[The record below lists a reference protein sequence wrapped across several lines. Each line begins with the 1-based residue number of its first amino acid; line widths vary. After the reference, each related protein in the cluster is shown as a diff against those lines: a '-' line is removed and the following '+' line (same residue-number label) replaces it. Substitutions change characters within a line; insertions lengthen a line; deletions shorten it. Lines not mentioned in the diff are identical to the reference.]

1 MNLLPFYG
9 LRKKEG
15 KMKQVPFYVTRNL
28 LDYCL
33 ANHDWL
39 LEFIEALVAI
49 ESPSDDPV
57 AVNRCGHE
65 LASRLEAMGGAIT
78 RVPSSAAGD
87 HLRVAFGSGPRQ
99 ILLLGHFDTVWPV
112 GQLATMPL
120 KRDGGRLYGPGVF
133 DMKAGIGLA
142 SLATRAVIEDG
153 LDGAHIVMLWTT
165 DEEVGSTTSR
175 ALIEAEASKSD
186 AVLVFEP
193 SLPGGAL
200 KTSRKGVGQFE
211 MIARGVSAHAGLDP
225 GKGISA
231 VRELARQIIAIDDLQ
246 DPAHGVTLTV
256 GVIRGGTRANVVPD
270 EARATIDARANT
282 RADAERIER
291 TMKSLQPQIAGAR
304 VEVTGGFDRPPLE
317 RSAAVIKLFEIAK
330 AVAADIGLALGEGSA
345 GGGSDGNFTA
355 AIGVPTLDG
364 IGAIGDG
371 AHALH
376 EHVEIDALVPR
387 AALIAGLLAR
397 LTRGGS

>member
-1 MNLLPFYG
+1 MSSY
-9 LRKKEG
+9 
-15 KMKQVPFYVTRNL
+15 

-39 LEFIEALVAI
+39 LELIEALVAI
-49 ESPSDDPV
+49 ESPSDDSA
-57 AVNRCGHE
+57 AVNRCGGE
-65 LASRLEAMGGAIT
+65 LAARLEAMDGVIT
-78 RVPSSAAGD
+78 RIPSSTAGD
-87 HLRVAFGSGPRQ
+87 HLRAGFGNGTRQ

-142 SLATRAVIEDG
+142 SLATRAVMELQG
-153 LDGAHIVMLWTT
+153 LDDCQVVMLWTT

-175 ALIEAEASKSD
+175 ALIEAEASKSE

-193 SLPGGAL
+193 SLPGGGL

-211 MIARGVSAHAGLDP
+211 MTVRGVSAHAGLDP
-225 GKGISA
+225 GKGVSA

-246 DPAHGVTLTV
+246 DPANGVTVTV
-256 GVIRGGTRANVVPD
+256 GVIQGGTRANVVPA

-291 TMKSLQPQIAGAR
+291 VMKALQPHESGAR
-304 VEVTGGFDRPPLE
+304 LEVTGGFDRPPLE
-317 RSAAVIKLFEIAK
+317 RTAAVVHLFEMAK
-330 AVAADIGLALGEGSA
+330 AAADAIGVALKEGSA

-364 IGAIGDG
+364 LGAIGDG

-376 EHVEIDALVPR
+376 EHVAIDALVPR
-387 AALIAGLLAR
+387 AAIIASLLAR
-397 LTRGGS
+397 LTRAGSSTFSRHAG

>member
-1 MNLLPFYG
+1 MS
-9 LRKKEG
+9 
-15 KMKQVPFYVTRNL
+15 TL

-49 ESPSDDPV
+49 ESPSDDAA

-65 LASRLEAMGGAIT
+65 LASRLEAIGGAIT
-78 RVPSSAAGD
+78 RIPSLRAGD
-87 HLRVAFGSGPRQ
+87 HLRAGFGSGARQ

-120 KRDGGRLYGPGVF
+120 KREGGRLHGPGVF

-142 SLATRAVIEDG
+142 SLATRALVERQA
-153 LDGAHIVMLWTT
+153 LDDCQVVMLWTT

-225 GKGISA
+225 GKGVSA
-231 VRELARQIIAIDDLQ
+231 VRELARQIIALDDLQ
-246 DPAHGVTLTV
+246 DPAHGVTVTA

-291 TMKSLQPQIAGAR
+291 VMKALTPQIAGAR
-304 VEVTGGFDRPPLE
+304 LEGFSCRLNSTYTRP
-317 RSAAVIKLFEIAK
+317 RR
-330 AVAADIGLALGEGSA
+330 LG
-345 GGGSDGNFTA
+345 FTSNSGKSWSS
-355 AIGVPTLDG
+355 ISSSRLRV
-364 IGAIGDG
+364 IGAS
-371 AHALH
+371 
-376 EHVEIDALVPR
+376 
-387 AALIAGLLAR
+387 
-397 LTRGGS
+397 TS